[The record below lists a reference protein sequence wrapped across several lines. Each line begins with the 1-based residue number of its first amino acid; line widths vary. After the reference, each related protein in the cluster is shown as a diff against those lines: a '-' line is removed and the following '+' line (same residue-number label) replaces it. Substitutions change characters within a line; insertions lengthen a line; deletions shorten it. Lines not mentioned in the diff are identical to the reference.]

1 MYLVSATLGSYSSTD
16 CLHFVANEKNN
27 ITMNEMKKKKE
38 SVHDIK
44 RKKMCKSLW
53 FKGKGRN
60 HVSISFEPS
69 SALDIF

>member
-38 SVHDIK
+38 SVHDMK
-44 RKKMCKSLW
+44 YKKNLQVVM
-53 FKGKGRN
+53 
-60 HVSISFEPS
+60 V
-69 SALDIF
+69 

>member
-16 CLHFVANEKNN
+16 YLHFVANERKKN
-27 ITMNEMKKKKE
+27 ITLNEMKKKK
-38 SVHDIK
+38 K
-44 RKKMCKSLW
+44 KKKMCKSLW

>member
-16 CLHFVANEKNN
+16 YLHFVANERKKKY
-27 ITMNEMKKKKE
+27 ITLNEMKKKK
-38 SVHDIK
+38 
-44 RKKMCKSLW
+44 KKKIMCKSLW